1 MTHLGRRLLHV
12 FLHQGFSNL
21 HGAIG
26 LHQAAMYP
34 DFNRL
39 YCAAPLKAWPWKSDP
54 LLRQPAETTK
64 KDRLENGDSADST
77 LPISVLDQARK

>member
-26 LHQAAMYP
+26 LHRAAMYP

-39 YCAAPLKAWPWKSDP
+39 YCAALLKAWPWKSDP

-64 KDRLENGDSADST
+64 KIVSRTETVLI
-77 LPISVLDQARK
+77 LHCQSVC